1 MQTCRKKITKEQYDR
16 AMAERGAIV
25 SEDEAAVFTASEL
38 LGYGLYGSRVYTQ
51 NGEYFVEYTLGST
64 CD

>member
-1 MQTCRKKITKEQYDR
+1 MQTCKKKITKEQYDR
-16 AMAERGAIV
+16 AMAAHGAIV

-38 LGYGLYGSRVYTQ
+38 LGYGLYGSRVYMQ
-51 NGEYFVEYTLGST
+51 NGEYFVEYTLGSS